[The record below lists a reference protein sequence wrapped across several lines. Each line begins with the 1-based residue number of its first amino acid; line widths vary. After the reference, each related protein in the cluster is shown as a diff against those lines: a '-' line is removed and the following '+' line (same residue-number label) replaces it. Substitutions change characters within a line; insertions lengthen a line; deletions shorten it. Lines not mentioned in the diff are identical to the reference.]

1 MDGLNSSPR
10 PQRPDRLLAWM
21 GGLADATRI
30 RILHLLERH
39 ELGVAELCAALRLPQ
54 STVSRHLK
62 VLSDDG
68 WLLAR
73 TRATSR
79 LYRMADGVDG
89 GARKLWRLA
98 REQSA
103 AWPALSQDRL
113 RLARILEDRRGE
125 ADRFF
130 AGAAADWERLRAELY
145 GSAWVTDAVL
155 ALLPASWTVADLGCG
170 TGDFA
175 ARLARQAARVHA
187 VDRSTAMLKTAERR
201 HGEIENLTFWPSEL
215 SELVLADDSCDAA
228 FLTLVLTYQADA
240 APVLRE
246 AARVLRPGGLLVVVD
261 LAPHGDEAFRQKL
274 NQARDGFAPS
284 ELAGL
289 CRAAGLAGTAHPL
302 PVEAGQKGPGLV
314 LCRAEKPAA

>member
-1 MDGLNSSPR
+1 
-10 PQRPDRLLAWM
+10 M
-21 GGLADATRI
+21 GGLADPTRI
-30 RILHLLERH
+30 RLLHLLERQ

-62 VLSDDG
+62 VLSGDG
-68 WLLAR
+68 WLEAR

-79 LYRMADGVDG
+79 LYRMAEGVDG
-89 GARKLWRLA
+89 AARKLWRLA

-103 AWPALSQDRL
+103 EWPALAQDRM
-113 RLARILEDRRGE
+113 RLARILEDRRGA

-130 AGAAADWERLRAELY
+130 AGAAADWDRLRTELY
-145 GSAWVTDAVL
+145 GSAWVTEAIL
-155 ALLPASWTVADLGCG
+155 SLLPGTWTVADLGCG

-175 ARLARQAARVHA
+175 ARLSRHVARVHA

-201 HGEIENLTFWPSEL
+201 HGGCENLTFWPSEL
-215 SELVLADDSCDAA
+215 SDLVLPDESCDAA

-246 AARVLRPGGLLVVVD
+246 AARVLRPGGLLVIVD
-261 LAPHGDEAFRQKL
+261 LAPHGDDAFRRRL
-274 NQARDGFAPS
+274 EQARDGFPPA
-284 ELAGL
+284 EIAAL
-289 CRAAGLAGTAHPL
+289 CRSAGLAAATHPL
-302 PVEAGQKGPGLV
+302 PVEAGQKGPGLF